1 MPVKNVFLSK
11 VNEMVTGMNDPFVE
25 ELRSITG
32 PKRVFPMK
40 ATATLL
46 GNRFVEKIE
55 KPYEGISRP
64 LFPKEFSYEYH
75 PFHSQISAYGIVFD
89 QQRLLDEAALLFAH
103 IRDSFNDPRSVKEI
117 ATDVLMVVFWA
128 NLLIGYFEHLVESE
142 LYRNKQLQLTTADYP
157 TLCREEEFRSILTN
171 MKLAYAFTHLS
182 RISAY
187 SRIPNGNP
195 FDYQWVCR
203 YYLRRKIDVLG
214 GSAMDYIGETRWYDG
229 LERLLRALTSK
240 DTYKSVLK
248 QFPLRGIDELHN
260 IPVYLVAG
268 DEIPAFSSTIKSAPR
283 TLDDVLRETKEPNQK
298 FFREILHIVE
308 FSFDLLVNL
317 DHDVGFAIE
326 SQDGKALLEMYP
338 RTHTQSLRAPFC
350 DMIALPEAALE
361 SLREE
366 GREDLI
372 KELIQLG
379 FEMEASGKMILVL
392 SEKIGWQRW
401 NRTLTCIKRI
411 LKI

>member
-11 VNEMVTGMNDPFVE
+11 VKEMVTGMNDPFVE

-40 ATATLL
+40 ANATVL
-46 GNRFVEKIE
+46 GNAFVEKIE
-55 KPYEGISRP
+55 KSYEGTNRP

-75 PFHSQISAYGIVFD
+75 PFHSQISAYGIAFD
-89 QQRLLDEAALLFAH
+89 QPSLLNEAALLFAH
-103 IRDSFNDPRSVKEI
+103 VRDSFCDKRGAKEI

-142 LYRNKQLQLTTADYP
+142 LYRNKQLQLTNSDYL
-157 TLCREEEFRSILTN
+157 TLCREEEFRSILTD
-171 MKLAYAFTHLS
+171 MKLAYAFKHLS
-182 RISAY
+182 LISAY

-214 GSAMDYIGETRWYDG
+214 GSAMDYVGETRWYDG
-229 LERLLRALTSK
+229 LERLLRALISK
-240 DTYKSVLK
+240 DSYNSVLK
-248 QFPLRGIDELHN
+248 QFPMRGIDELHN
-260 IPVYLVAG
+260 IPVYLVVG
-268 DEIPAFSSTIKSAPR
+268 DQMPVFSTTIKSAPR
-283 TLDDVLRETKEPNQK
+283 TLDDVLRETKETNQK
-298 FFREILHIVE
+298 FFREILHMVE
-308 FSFDLLVNL
+308 FSFDLSVNL
-317 DHDVGFAIE
+317 DHDVGFVIE
-326 SQDGKALLEMYP
+326 SPDGKTLLEMYP
-338 RTHTQSLRAPFC
+338 RTHTQSLLAPFC
-350 DMIALPEAALE
+350 DVISLPESALDA
-361 SLREE
+361 LREE
-366 GREDLI
+366 GREELI

-401 NRTLTCIKRI
+401 NSTLSCLRRI